1 MTSPGLSPMA
11 LVSLQP
17 PAWRCWRV
25 ATLHHRGM
33 QLEGPQLED
42 VSRGASAPC
51 WGMSSEPGPGRPF
64 RGRAKEHAVS
74 NVSGCSSE

>member
-1 MTSPGLSPMA
+1 MTSPGLSGMA
-11 LVSLQP
+11 LVSLEP

-51 WGMSSEPGPGRPF
+51 WGWVQPEPGPGGAFQRPSQARSVQCF
-64 RGRAKEHAVS
+64 PLQQ
-74 NVSGCSSE
+74 